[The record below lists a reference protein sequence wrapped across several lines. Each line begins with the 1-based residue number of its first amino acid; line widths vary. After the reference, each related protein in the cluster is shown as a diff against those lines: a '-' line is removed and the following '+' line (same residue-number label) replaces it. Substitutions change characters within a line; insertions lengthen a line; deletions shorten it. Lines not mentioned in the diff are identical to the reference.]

1 VLAPY
6 SAKGKAP
13 RAEDFVPLDKPP
25 QHQQQMVDQIK
36 QLKNFFG
43 G

>member
-1 VLAPY
+1 
-6 SAKGKAP
+6 
-13 RAEDFVPLDKPP
+13 VPIEKPP

-36 QLKNFFG
+36 QLQTLFG